1 MNLLFTMVYEFSE
14 QEDMFSRLT
23 EKKQVRIPDEIIEKL
38 GLKIGNLLIFIED
51 GEDIILK
58 KVPGE
63 KIAQLMMK
71 K

>member
-1 MNLLFTMVYEFSE
+1 MVYEFSE

-23 EKKQVRIPDEIIEKL
+23 EKKQVRIPDEIIKKL
-38 GLKIGNLLIFIED
+38 DLKTGNLLIFIEKD
-51 GEDIILK
+51 GEIILK

-63 KIAQLMMK
+63 KIAQLVMK